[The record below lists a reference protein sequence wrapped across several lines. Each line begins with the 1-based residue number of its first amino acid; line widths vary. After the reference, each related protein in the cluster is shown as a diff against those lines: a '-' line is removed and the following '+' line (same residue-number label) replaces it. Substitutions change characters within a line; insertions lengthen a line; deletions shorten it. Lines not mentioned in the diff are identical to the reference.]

1 VVSIEDRAGALFIGM
16 RHVLPPGRAFDA
28 PPSASLQTSNR
39 ESLPDKLHD
48 ANLAGSNNRLECTL
62 ILTEGDSAA
71 AFAVRDLEV
80 IGREFYGVLPLRG
93 KIVNPRTKG
102 ARTRQDCTDPDLLAF
117 MSSMGLCHETRDR
130 SSLRYGQVIIMSDS
144 DLDGYIIRGL
154 IINYIHFFWPWLMA
168 NVLKIF
174 VTPCV
179 MAIKGAHTASFYHL
193 QEYRIWR
200 STHHSDLG
208 WGIRYIKGLASLT
221 TTDANDLFLNF
232 HRCRIELKWN
242 DADGEL
248 LDLIF
253 GDSKKCVANRKRLL
267 EIFDPDEFVDYS
279 TGSMTCA
286 DFIYKE
292 FLQYSHHDIVRSIP
306 SVIDGFK
313 LYQRKI
319 LHCALQHLDS
329 FKIEILIGEVCGKT
343 AYYHGE
349 DSLSLAIIGMAQD
362 FVAPIF
368 IYCYPFLPPCTSLTI
383 PPGA

>member
-1 VVSIEDRAGALFIGM
+1 
-16 RHVLPPGRAFDA
+16 
-28 PPSASLQTSNR
+28 
-39 ESLPDKLHD
+39 
-48 ANLAGSNNRLECTL
+48 
-62 ILTEGDSAA
+62 
-71 AFAVRDLEV
+71 
-80 IGREFYGVLPLRG
+80 
-93 KIVNPRTKG
+93 
-102 ARTRQDCTDPDLLAF
+102 
-117 MSSMGLCHETRDR
+117 
-130 SSLRYGQVIIMSDS
+130 
-144 DLDGYIIRGL
+144 
-154 IINYIHFFWPWLMA
+154 MA

-179 MAIKGAHTASFYHL
+179 MAIKGAQTALFYHL

-208 WGIRYIKGLASLT
+208 WDIRYIKGLASLT